1 MIRYALACDRGH
13 GFDAWFGSS
22 LSYDEQAEAHAIT
35 CPACGSAAVRKA
47 PMAPNIVRGL
57 PAPKALVP
65 EALVSEAPVSGFPVP
80 DAPAS
85 EAEVPAPA
93 AGRATKPATLPM
105 TASPSARCR
114 RSPRTR
120 ISLHICAADFI
131 PPRRGEG
138 QARRSVKYAR
148 RAKTLVPS
156 SGKDTAPCRRWPNS
170 TY

>member
-57 PAPKALVP
+57 PAPKALV
-65 EALVSEAPVSGFPVP
+65 SEAPVSGVPVP
-80 DAPAS
+80 DASAS

-93 AGRATKPATLPM
+93 AG
-105 TASPSARCR
+105 
-114 RSPRTR
+114 
-120 ISLHICAADFI
+120 
-131 PPRRGEG
+131 PRRQTYGLLRELRAHLKAHADYVGPRFAEEARKMHFGEAP
-138 QARRSVKYAR
+138 ARSIYGEATRDEAR
-148 RAKTLVPS
+148 DLADDGIPVCPLPPLPE
-156 SGKDTAPCRRWPNS
+156 DQN
-170 TY
+170 